1 MNTDKYYER
10 LRTATTLEELKT
22 VYQDFQQAFCE
33 DEITVEQFHSLRMAF
48 HNAKILRAVD

>member
-10 LRTATTLEELKT
+10 LRTASTLAELKS
-22 VYQDFQQAFCE
+22 VYQDFQQAFC
-33 DEITVEQFHSLRMAF
+33 DAKITIEQYHSLRMAF

>member
-10 LRTATTLEELKT
+10 LREATTLAELKS
-22 VYQDFQQAFCE
+22 VYQDFQQAFCN
-33 DEITVEQFHSLRMAF
+33 DSITIEQYHSLRMAF